1 MSYVYR
7 PFPKMIHR
15 PGGAQKIV
23 QDATELSDAL
33 LQGWSLRPVLA
44 ASDPSGWPYPE
55 PAAVPV
61 EPNED
66 DGPVERP
73 VLHIGEPDDE
83 PVDAPAPV
91 RRGKARKARE

>member
-61 EPNED
+61 EPAPDVMEPESD
-66 DGPVERP
+66 VLVPIEPPLVERSP
-73 VLHIGEPDDE
+73 K
-83 PVDAPAPV
+83 
-91 RRGKARKARE
+91 KARKARE

>member
-7 PFPKMIHR
+7 PFPKMVHR
-15 PGGAQKIV
+15 PGGAYKVV

-55 PAAVPV
+55 AAAAPGEPAPDAVT
-61 EPNED
+61 EPETD
-66 DGPVERP
+66 ALTPIEPPLVERSP
-73 VLHIGEPDDE
+73 K
-83 PVDAPAPV
+83 
-91 RRGKARKARE
+91 KARKARE